1 MKLSAELLSSVS
13 QQLQLSEEDRNKLV
27 DITMALQN
35 GGEDEEINIKTK
47 LRMATT
53 AMLHLFGSCK
63 TSDDLITYANTKIQ
77 KTRMAYDQVLSAQLV
92 RPIPI
97 FTGVRTELEL
107 EMVNKWL
114 ENEWM
119 CDREI
124 SDRYYTDQ
132 KIRMNAYKNE
142 VKFSERNQDGEL
154 TFIDI
159 NPVTEQRRKTIE
171 AILTRNN
178 ITRPECLFN
187 KRYMNCLFKSKGNL
201 DECIGKSVEK
211 KWETFYCLSFKIKDD
226 IYTKVGNHLQPKITE
241 DSLIYYGETFCKI
254 FGGHEINTNRL
265 ERILNIISSTEDI
278 VDVEKYST
286 YQMLVKDLFKIDILK
301 HSLFL
306 FKQTQEANMLKQ
318 QKQQLQL
325 TSSLSKLPSQQQ
337 QPPPP
342 PQPTITI
349 TNNNNRKKN
358 PQNNK
363 SLTQTCQIITHYPK

>member
-13 QQLQLSEEDRNKLV
+13 QQLQLSEEDRKKLV

-301 HSLFL
+301 QSLFL

-337 QPPPP
+337 QSPPP

-358 PQNNK
+358 PK
-363 SLTQTCQIITHYPK
+363 TTKV

>member
-13 QQLQLSEEDRNKLV
+13 QQLQLSEEDRKKLV

-47 LRMATT
+47 LRMANT

-107 EMVNKWL
+107 KMVNKWL

-178 ITRPECLFN
+178 NTRPECLFN

-254 FGGHEINTNRL
+254 YGGHEINTNRL

-286 YQMLVKDLFKIDILK
+286 YQM
-301 HSLFL
+301 
-306 FKQTQEANMLKQ
+306 
-318 QKQQLQL
+318 
-325 TSSLSKLPSQQQ
+325 
-337 QPPPP
+337 
-342 PQPTITI
+342 
-349 TNNNNRKKN
+349 
-358 PQNNK
+358 
-363 SLTQTCQIITHYPK
+363 